1 MSEGSNGGSGVAP
14 VAGEAIARELG
25 PIVGHENVL
34 AGPQPRYGYDA
45 TEARGLKGAW
55 MQ

>member
-25 PIVGHENVL
+25 PIVGGVTTAAAE
-34 AGPQPRYGYDA
+34 GPMPHSPDRSS
-45 TEARGLKGAW
+45 EP
-55 MQ
+55 